1 MAPTSATTTAG
12 STPPSRARSF
22 ARQSTARPRC
32 CSMTNRSV
40 RPRARKSIASL
51 RARSCDDPFRRSS
64 RTLGIARSPS
74 VGSWEV
80 RGMEISL
87 SGRSAIVT
95 GGSKGIGLAVATRFA
110 QSGADVAIVAR
121 GKETLDEAVAA
132 IKKAAKGR
140 VVSAQADVG
149 VAADIQR
156 AYDEVM
162 KAFGKVDIIV
172 NNAGTSRAMPFEK
185 VTDDILMGD
194 IEQKLFAA
202 VRLIRL
208 VAPQMKE
215 RRWGRIINV
224 LNIGAK
230 APRPNSMPTS
240 VSRAA
245 GMAMTKALS
254 AEFAPHNVLVNAMLV
269 GFIEAD
275 QHVQAAKKA
284 NVPLADYYKAREKEI
299 PLGRAGKA
307 EEFANLAC
315 FLASDQGGY
324 ITGTATNVDGG
335 RSPGV

>member
-1 MAPTSATTTAG
+1 
-12 STPPSRARSF
+12 
-22 ARQSTARPRC
+22 
-32 CSMTNRSV
+32 
-40 RPRARKSIASL
+40 
-51 RARSCDDPFRRSS
+51 
-64 RTLGIARSPS
+64 
-74 VGSWEV
+74 
-80 RGMEISL
+80 MEISL

-110 QSGADVAIVAR
+110 KSGADVAIVAR
-121 GKETLDEAVAA
+121 GKESLDEAVAA
-132 IKKAAKGR
+132 IKKTAKAR
-140 VVSAQADVG
+140 VIGVQADVG
-149 VAADIQR
+149 LAADIQR

-185 VTDDILMGD
+185 MTDEILHGD

-269 GFIEAD
+269 GLHRGRSACAGGEEGEHPDRRLLQGAREGDSARPRRQGGGVRQSGLLPRLRPGRLHHRHRD
-275 QHVQAAKKA
+275 QRRWR
-284 NVPLADYYKAREKEI
+284 PLAGGVTLVHTRREPRLILPARGGM
-299 PLGRAGKA
+299 PLR
-307 EEFANLAC
+307 
-315 FLASDQGGY
+315 
-324 ITGTATNVDGG
+324 
-335 RSPGV
+335 RSAI

>member
-1 MAPTSATTTAG
+1 
-12 STPPSRARSF
+12 
-22 ARQSTARPRC
+22 
-32 CSMTNRSV
+32 
-40 RPRARKSIASL
+40 
-51 RARSCDDPFRRSS
+51 
-64 RTLGIARSPS
+64 
-74 VGSWEV
+74 
-80 RGMEISL
+80 MEISL

-110 QSGADVAIVAR
+110 KSGADVAIVAR
-121 GKETLDEAVAA
+121 GKESLDEAVAA
-132 IKKAAKGR
+132 IKKTAKAR
-140 VVSAQADVG
+140 VIGVQADVG
-149 VAADIQR
+149 LAADIQR

-185 VTDDILMGD
+185 VTDEILHGD

-245 GMAMTKALS
+245 GMAFTKVLS
-254 AEFAPHNVLVNAMLV
+254 GEGAPHNVLVNALLV
-269 GFIEAD
+269 GLIEAD
-275 QHVQAAKKA
+275 QHVQAAKKKGI
-284 NVPLADYYKAREKEI
+284 PLADHIAAMTKDV
-299 PLGRAGKA
+299 PMGRIGRA
-307 EEFANLAC
+307 EEFANMAC
-315 FLASDQGGY
+315 FLASDAGSY
-324 ITGTATNVDGG
+324 VTGTAINIDGG
-335 RSPGV
+335 RSPVV